1 MINKTFQ
8 ISWSFDINKTV
19 KIPNFQNPMNFKILK
34 FRSQFR
40 AKKFESGAKKGGGGE
55 KNESLGEKVTKL

>member
-1 MINKTFQ
+1 
-8 ISWSFDINKTV
+8 
-19 KIPNFQNPMNFKILK
+19 MNFKILK

>member
-34 FRSQFR
+34 FRSQSR
-40 AKKFESGAKKGGGGE
+40 AKKFESGAKKGGEE